1 MNAEELRKLDR
12 AAVAAYVWKRL
23 RREPPID
30 PPLASRFE
38 DEEPEQF
45 LIQAVESGNDAS
57 FRRRFLV
64 AVRDNLRRWS
74 EQRAASVLSSDED
87 RTADEHLASL
97 AFVISELEADDLVG
111 ALYMTACSFFMN
123 SPSSTEALT
132 FGQTH
137 AVRTIAQLQSPGLL
151 TSFWQSLWE
160 NGPRSLRGLTFFGW
174 ARANKDQA
182 LARLDELVESRSEI
196 DLSDTV
202 WSLIGP
208 EGPGIIDFA
217 RGAEPH
223 PREVKQALHDAL
235 VEAEAEFR
243 EFDVFSR
250 LKGESTEFVWPR
262 TAAAAPPQPIPHPA
276 WIGVER
282 MTA

>member
-1 MNAEELRKLDR
+1 MNAEDLRKLDR
-12 AAVAAYVWKRL
+12 AALAEYVRKRL

-45 LIQAVESGNDAS
+45 LIQAVESGDDAS
-57 FRRRFLV
+57 FRRRFCN

-74 EQRAASVLSSDED
+74 EQRAASVVSLGED

-97 AFVISELEADDLVG
+97 AFVISELEASDLVG
-111 ALYMTACSFFMN
+111 PLYMTACSFFMD
-123 SPSSTEALT
+123 SPSRTEDLT

-137 AVRTIAQLQSPGLL
+137 AVRTIAQLQSPRLL
-151 TSFWQSLWE
+151 TSFWQSLWD

-174 ARANKDQA
+174 ARADREQA
-182 LARLDELVESRSEI
+182 LGHLDELVESRSEI

-217 RGAEPH
+217 RGAKRH

-243 EFDVFSR
+243 DFDVFSGLR
-250 LKGESTEFVWPR
+250 GELTEFVWR
-262 TAAAAPPQPIPHPA
+262 NTEAAAPLETVSHPD
-276 WIGVER
+276 WVGEQR
-282 MTA
+282 MTV